1 MNELASAPA
10 GARFPFQISVRR
22 AFTGLL
28 GLALLALSSAA
39 SHAALVY
46 NVGPTEVIYSASQR
60 RNKGLDHW
68 VDGTVG
74 TLAYLILTDQIPR
87 NIHRGS
93 AAAFATD
100 PLARAAARKALEAG
114 WDMGAPEPERQF
126 FYMPFEH
133 SEDPDDQD
141 LAVRLLGER
150 LASDPDMVLHARA
163 HQEVI
168 RRYGRFP
175 TRNVALGRISSPDEQ
190 AYLDQGGY
198 AALVN
203 TLKDSHAPDA

>member
-1 MNELASAPA
+1 MSDPIEVLEFWLHEIGPQGWYS
-10 GARFPFQISVRR
+10 GSDDIDTVCRDRFADLWQ
-22 AFTGLL
+22 
-28 GLALLALSSAA
+28 AA
-39 SHAALVY
+39 HD
-46 NVGPTEVIYSASQR
+46 G
-60 RNKGLDHW
+60 GLDHW

-87 NIHRGS
+87 NIHRGT
-93 AAAFATD
+93 ALAFATD
-100 PLARAAARKALEAG
+100 PQARAAARKALDEG
-114 WDMGAPEPERQF
+114 WDLNAPEPERQF

-133 SEDPDDQD
+133 SENPEDQD
-141 LAVRLLGER
+141 LAVKLLGER

-175 TRNVALGRISSPDEQ
+175 TRNAALGRRSSPDEQ

-198 AALVN
+198 SALVQAI
-203 TLKDSHAPDA
+203 KDSHAPDA